1 MESLDSSA
9 ITHGQMIKAKAENVA
24 EQKTNVY
31 IWDMDE
37 TLILLKSLLNGTY
50 AASFNGSKDVQKGI
64 EIGKRWENHILQ
76 VCDEFFFY
84 EQIENYNQPF
94 LDVLREYDDGKD
106 LSDYDFSKDGFCPPY
121 DDPNKRKLAYRH
133 RVIAQKYAQGLHSML
148 NQEMIKLWDN
158 LYESTDAYTDKWLS
172 SARNFLEMLSR
183 GNRIL
188 TPCLVSPESA
198 TDSADV
204 KHQNLNV
211 LVTSGSLIPSLV
223 KCLLFRLD
231 DLITHGN
238 VYSSWEVGKLQCF
251 SWIKERFS
259 SPGVQFCVIGDGMEE
274 CEAAQMMKWPF
285 IRIDPRP
292 DGSHRFPGLSMKM
305 VSHYLDVIYS
315 TPDNENDN
323 KR

>member
-84 EQIENYNQPF
+84 E
-94 LDVLREYDDGKD
+94 
-106 LSDYDFSKDGFCPPY
+106 
-121 DDPNKRKLAYRH
+121 
-133 RVIAQKYAQGLHSML
+133 QGLHSML